1 MFHELVCLT
10 INDTS
15 RSFALA
21 LLICLGAAL
30 FPHCVL
36 FDIAAKIAKKI
47 HYLNQMEQKQ
57 REKMFNNKIIICL
70 IDGNLL
76 FIGDEYG
83 FMGNQ

>member
-36 FDIAAKIAKKI
+36 FDIAAKIAKKNS
-47 HYLNQMEQKQ
+47 LFESNGAKTE
-57 REKMFNNKIIICL
+57 RENV
-70 IDGNLL
+70 
-76 FIGDEYG
+76 
-83 FMGNQ
+83 Q